1 MIANIRNF
9 GNMDMNDANRELKE
23 NLKAVKSQA
32 EALERGM
39 DLIIRRI
46 DFEPDELG
54 KWESLRK
61 SLVDFRTL
69 EVNPNTAR
77 TIMISDENMGK
88 LKEVYGAST
97 EPAINKIINDLIVE
111 ADKSFKDKHKSRFK
125 KAIDKIETPAESKN

>member
-1 MIANIRNF
+1 MLANLRSF
-9 GNMDMNDANRELKE
+9 GNMDINEANRELGE

-46 DFEPDELG
+46 DFEPDELE

-69 EVNPNTAR
+69 EVNPNMAR
-77 TIMISDENMGK
+77 TIMISDENMDK
-88 LKEVYGAST
+88 LKEMYGVNT

-111 ADKSFKDKHKSRFK
+111 ADKRFQNKHMSSFKKTINSIESMK
-125 KAIDKIETPAESKN
+125 K

>member
-1 MIANIRNF
+1 MLANLRSF
-9 GNMDMNDANRELKE
+9 GNMDMNEANRELNE

-69 EVNPNTAR
+69 EVNPNVAR
-77 TIMISDENMGK
+77 TIMISDENMDK
-88 LKEVYGAST
+88 LKEVYGAIT

-111 ADKSFKDKHKSRFK
+111 ADKSFKDKHKTNFK
-125 KAIDKIETPAESKN
+125 KTIDSIEPMKK

>member
-1 MIANIRNF
+1 MIANLRVF
-9 GNMDMNDANRELKE
+9 GNMDMNEANRELGE

-46 DFEPDELG
+46 DFEPGELEI
-54 KWESLRK
+54 WEALGK
-61 SLVDFRTL
+61 SLVGFRML

-77 TIMISDENMGK
+77 TIMISDENMDK

-97 EPAINKIINDLIVE
+97 ERAINKIINDLIVE
-111 ADKSFKDKHKSRFK
+111 ADKRFQDKHKSSFK
-125 KAIDKIETPAESKN
+125 KTIDSIEPIKK

>member
-1 MIANIRNF
+1 MLANLRVF
-9 GNMDMNDANRELKE
+9 GNMDMNEANRELGE

-69 EVNPNTAR
+69 EVNPNVAR
-77 TIMISDENMGK
+77 TIRISDENMDK
-88 LKEVYGAST
+88 LKEVYGAIT

-111 ADKSFKDKHKSRFK
+111 ADKSFKDKHKTNFK
-125 KAIDKIETPAESKN
+125 KTIDSIEPMKK

>member
-1 MIANIRNF
+1 MLANLRSF
-9 GNMDMNDANRELKE
+9 GNMDMNEANRELRE

-69 EVNPNTAR
+69 EVNPNVAR
-77 TIMISDENMGK
+77 TIMISDENMDK
-88 LKEVYGAST
+88 LKEVYGAIT

-111 ADKSFKDKHKSRFK
+111 ADKSFKDKHKSSFK
-125 KAIDKIETPAESKN
+125 KTIDSIEPMKK